1 MYVYTANNLCIHSE
15 ICLPELVVSEGTP
28 EIVIRLGKLHNLPQ
42 ESSGRGNRFLG
53 ELRGVGRFLIEGGRE
68 IVVEPISGI
77 DESMLRPSILGPA
90 MSVVLRQ
97 RGLLVLHASSVAIN
111 HTAVAFL
118 GSSGWGKSTIAQ
130 TFHAQ
135 GYDILTDDVMA
146 VETSRPHPIVFPGFP
161 QLKLSPEA
169 AASMGGDSKCLSP
182 LFPNAEKLS
191 YAFTGGFQNTP
202 LPLERIYVL
211 ANGTYHDITQL
222 PPQAAFTE
230 LVRHTRAIHL
240 LKAPEFIHSHLR
252 QCSSLIR
259 NVSSCRLSRQISL
272 EALPELV
279 KLVKEDLANTASC
292 ETQFRA

>member
-118 GSSGWGKSTIAQ
+118 GSAGWGK
-130 TFHAQ
+130 
-135 GYDILTDDVMA
+135 
-146 VETSRPHPIVFPGFP
+146 
-161 QLKLSPEA
+161 
-169 AASMGGDSKCLSP
+169 
-182 LFPNAEKLS
+182 
-191 YAFTGGFQNTP
+191 
-202 LPLERIYVL
+202 
-211 ANGTYHDITQL
+211 
-222 PPQAAFTE
+222 
-230 LVRHTRAIHL
+230 
-240 LKAPEFIHSHLR
+240 
-252 QCSSLIR
+252 
-259 NVSSCRLSRQISL
+259 
-272 EALPELV
+272 
-279 KLVKEDLANTASC
+279 
-292 ETQFRA
+292 